1 MVKKIYDQLGMA
13 EEKLDK
19 LGLDTAG
26 INNLKNTFTQAL
38 LCGTIH
44 ADHLKEI
51 IIRIKGMIDTLEREA
66 PQTKPMCHAVREELD
81 HIAPD
86 LLSWRKTTTEYLL
99 SLTVKFGVSA
109 ILNSASVVFP
119 LFPITTVSSI
129 SSQVAAP
136 IVSSAIEKGG
146 TIVTAISADKV
157 STSLSSKSLHR
168 VPKED
173 KHIPG
178 NFKINIES
186 KGGDDKGSELV
197 LSTEHLWQDT
207 MYLDIISRWAANNK
221 IKLSVAGLSMAIGIP
236 LLVTGVATPLGMALM
251 AGGGAAVYLSMDVF
265 SENRHLQLEK
275 GVMQR
280 IYAQLIDPIEAQFLL
295 LELGQFRGN
304 LHNYRKE
311 TLDFINEEIE
321 RLAPADTIKLYQEL
335 RHLPEHSELVKE
347 LEAAEEKIR
356 ELKKLKAILEEK
368 KEEHSLGKSINFI
381 DLSDHKTPPKEIIEN
396 FETAKLRVAEVE
408 NGLNILGITSPFQ
421 LKLHQAEEKFKNAE
435 REFTQPISDEMKRT
449 SEEKKGADRARMVLT
464 PGFFETHKLQEK
476 GKAASEAQFELRCL
490 QVILPKIP
498 TVSLRHKKT
507 LS

>member
-1 MVKKIYDQLGMA
+1 MSEDKAWTIEKIRKDVLQPLQSPIGDVLNQASHLQTKIAVAFDELVSDEKATRDDAALCKQLEEWRDDFAEISKEIHQNCYHPIAIEAEDYYRKESEKVNKINVGLQKIYDQLGMA

-251 AGGGAAVYLSMDVF
+251 AGGW
-265 SENRHLQLEK
+265 R
-275 GVMQR
+275 
-280 IYAQLIDPIEAQFLL
+280 
-295 LELGQFRGN
+295 
-304 LHNYRKE
+304 
-311 TLDFINEEIE
+311 
-321 RLAPADTIKLYQEL
+321 
-335 RHLPEHSELVKE
+335 
-347 LEAAEEKIR
+347 
-356 ELKKLKAILEEK
+356 
-368 KEEHSLGKSINFI
+368 
-381 DLSDHKTPPKEIIEN
+381 
-396 FETAKLRVAEVE
+396 
-408 NGLNILGITSPFQ
+408 
-421 LKLHQAEEKFKNAE
+421 
-435 REFTQPISDEMKRT
+435 
-449 SEEKKGADRARMVLT
+449 
-464 PGFFETHKLQEK
+464 
-476 GKAASEAQFELRCL
+476 RCL
-490 QVILPKIP
+490 SFYGCVF
-498 TVSLRHKKT
+498 
-507 LS
+507 